1 MKKKSLV
8 GWIWKCE
15 FNDVLKKSKGG
26 DIFINE
32 EVAPV
37 AKERFLD
44 LGKCGCIRGNHP
56 KIKVSISIEQ
66 LPSARRK
73 EKG

>member
-1 MKKKSLV
+1 MRKKSLV

-15 FNDVLKKSKGG
+15 FKDVLKKSEGG

-32 EVAPV
+32 DVAPV

-44 LGKCGCIRGNHP
+44 LGKCACVRGNHP
-56 KIKVSISIEQ
+56 KIQVRITIEEI
-66 LPSARRK
+66 K
-73 EKG
+73 